1 MRRRQFLETLAAAP
15 FAASL
20 PARAQPAKPARLL
33 VLAYLHGGND
43 NFNTWI
49 PFADSLY
56 RELRPTI
63 AVPRDA
69 VLKVTDRQGFHPA
82 LAPLMRFWDRGELAI
97 VQGIGI
103 PGITQQHY
111 RDSEMVFTGASP
123 DEYPTAGWA
132 MKALTR
138 LSPPVGA
145 LADAVAFDLLDIRES
160 DPMGPFRGGTRPVIQ
175 LHHADEWVAKRRVAD
190 CVHDANAAALP
201 LIASLPA
208 LPAAPALRTVFPK
221 DQFGRAIRA
230 AVDLAA
236 TDRGVRAIHVTL
248 NGEDGDRHH
257 SVDNHWEQNKYHPD
271 ALARLAAGLAA
282 LREGLVEIG
291 RWDETLVVTYD
302 EFGRSPVENDKAGT
316 HHGNAS
322 VHFAMGG
329 RVKGGLVGEAPRLVR
344 VHQIGG
350 PEPVIDT
357 RRLWTTIASRWWGAD
372 ASDLFTDRH
381 APLDILR
388 A

>member
-1 MRRRQFLETLAAAP
+1 MRRRRFLGTLAAAP

-20 PARAQPAKPARLL
+20 PAMAQAAKPARLL
-33 VLAYLHGGND
+33 VLVYLHGGND

-49 PFADSLY
+49 PYADARY

-82 LAPLMRFWDRGELAI
+82 LAPLMRPWERGELAI

-111 RDSEMVFTGASP
+111 RDSEMAFTGAGEG
-123 DEYPTAGWA
+123 EYPASGWA
-132 MKALTR
+132 MRVLAR
-138 LSPPVGA
+138 MSPPQGA
-145 LADAVAFDLLDIRES
+145 LADAVAFDLLDIRAS
-160 DPMGPFRGGTRPVIQ
+160 DPMGPFRGGMRPVIQ
-175 LHHADEWVAKRRVAD
+175 IHHPEEWIAKRRVAD
-190 CVHDANAAALP
+190 CVHDANAAAQP
-201 LIASLPA
+201 LVASLPT
-208 LPAAPALRTVFPK
+208 LPAVALRTPFPG
-221 DQFGRAIRA
+221 DQFGRAVRA

-236 TDRGVRAIHVTL
+236 ADRGVRAIHVAL

-329 RVKGGLVGEAPRLVR
+329 RVKGGLVGEPPELVR

-357 RRLWTTIASRWWGAD
+357 RRLWTTVASRWWGVD
-372 ASDLFTDRH
+372 ASNLFSARH
-381 APLDILR
+381 PPLDILR